1 MKILFTADIHIK
13 LGQKNVPIEWARNRY
28 FILGNELRKVIES
41 ESIELLIIGGD
52 IFDRI
57 PTIDELEVYFDL
69 IDTFSVPTII
79 YSGNHEALKKN
90 TTFLTNL
97 KRVTAICN
105 NWVTIV
111 DDFETFN
118 GIDFIPYNKLKE
130 KWPDTLKSRILCTHV
145 RGEIPPH
152 VKPEINL
159 ELFDRWDLVIAGDLH
174 SYSNSQRN
182 ILYPGSPVTTSFHR
196 NLVDTGVIIL
206 DSDTLEHTW
215 HKLEVPQLIRKTIN
229 AGDPMPATD
238 YHHTIYEV
246 SGDMSELSSVENS
259 ELLDKKVVTR
269 DTDTTLILDPKMSL
283 LEEVE
288 EYARYVLQLNDST
301 VEAMLKELNNHMG
314 ELQE

>member
-1 MKILFTADIHIK
+1 MKILFTGDIHIK

-41 ESIELLIIGGD
+41 EAIELLIIGGD

-159 ELFDRWDLVIAGDLH
+159 ELFDRWDLVLAGDLH

-196 NLVDTGVIIL
+196 NLVDTGVIVL
-206 DSDTLEHTW
+206 DSSTLEHTW

>member
-118 GIDFIPYNKLKE
+118 GIDYIPYNKLKE

-206 DSDTLEHTW
+206 DSNTLEHTW

-229 AGDPMPATD
+229 AGNPMPATD